1 MICATEHDD
10 IDRLKALRILWFRN
24 IVEEASFISRHR
36 FRMSFP
42 TSTKTCDSIDV
53 CHLFLFFFSIQEMRE
68 KTYLALRA
76 SVAVLSNFITGTP
89 T

>member
-42 TSTKTCDSIDV
+42 TSSKTCDSIDV
-53 CHLFLFFFSIQEMRE
+53 CHSFLFFFFYPRDERKNVPRVMRE
-68 KTYLALRA
+68 CRGA
-76 SVAVLSNFITGTP
+76 I
-89 T
+89 